1 MSPHCKLYW
10 RARSGSN
17 VKCYNAIGL
26 QCRVL
31 SSRFHIHLLH
41 LATLLDKMVT
51 DSSNATPQAYDRDP
65 NLPSL
70 LVDDEFA
77 QELVD
82 RQGSWRKV
90 LQLAI
95 GAGIST
101 AGMTA
106 R

>member
-1 MSPHCKLYW
+1 MIEQFPASTVPSPAVDMHL
-10 RARSGSN
+10 
-17 VKCYNAIGL
+17 
-26 QCRVL
+26 L
-31 SSRFHIHLLH
+31 SSICL
-41 LATLLDKMVT
+41 TL
-51 DSSNATPQAYDRDP
+51 QAYDRDP

-70 LVDDEFA
+70 LVDAEFA

>member
-1 MSPHCKLYW
+1 
-10 RARSGSN
+10 
-17 VKCYNAIGL
+17 
-26 QCRVL
+26 VL
-31 SSRFHIHLLH
+31 SSRSQIYLLNI
-41 LATLLDKMVT
+41 ATPLEKLLT
-51 DSSNATPQAYDRDP
+51 DSADGIFQAYDRDP